1 MTLVRPFLLAVALSA
16 FAAAPCSAKS
26 DVDDLSATATG
37 FYTAYKTLTA
47 DGVPNAAGRTKL
59 EPFISQTL
67 EKLLSDA
74 AAAENTFAQ
83 GTKGQSPPL
92 IEGDV
97 FTSLFEGATSFK
109 IGACKSDGRK
119 GTCAAELTYTS
130 SNEKPVV
137 WTDTVYLI
145 QTDTGWR
152 VDDIGYGGTWDFG
165 NKGRLS
171 ETLKFAIA
179 NANG

>member
-1 MTLVRPFLLAVALSA
+1 MNFIRPFLVAVAIGA
-16 FAAAPCSAKS
+16 FAAAPGSAKS
-26 DVDDLSATATG
+26 DADDMSATAAG
-37 FYTAYKTLTA
+37 FYSAYKSLPA
-47 DGVPNAAGRTKL
+47 DGVPDAAGRTKL

-74 AAAENTFAQ
+74 AAAEAAFAQ

-92 IEGDV
+92 LEGDV

-109 IGACKSDGRK
+109 IGTCKSEGRK
-119 GTCAAELTYTS
+119 GTCAAELTYAS
-130 SNEKPVV
+130 PNQKPVV
-137 WTDTVYLI
+137 WTDTVYLV
-145 QTDTGWR
+145 QTDAGWR
-152 VDDIGYGGTWDFG
+152 VDDIGYGGSWDFG